1 MKWRAPKIEILD
13 YSFQKNIDLI
23 YEIKQISFSNLSG
36 FNKRVNFIFLAHV
49 SSLKITVVNKN
60 DF

>member
-13 YSFQKNIDLI
+13 YGSRKNIVLI
-23 YEIKQISFSNLSG
+23 YEIKQISFSNLSS
-36 FNKRVNFIFLAHV
+36 FNKLVNYIFLAHV

>member
-13 YSFQKNIDLI
+13 YGFRKNIDLI
-23 YEIKQISFSNLSG
+23 YEIKQISFSNLSS
-36 FNKRVNFIFLAHV
+36 FNKLVNYIFLAHV

>member
-1 MKWRAPKIEILD
+1 MNWRAPKIEILD

-23 YEIKQISFSNLSG
+23 YEIKQISFSNLSD